1 MNHRLLTTWLAICAL
16 CFLAITG
23 CASDLTPNPK
33 AGDIST
39 AIPLNLGFSRHPS
52 YLPWFVA
59 KQEDLF
65 STYHQNIDAKW
76 FEDYGASV
84 DALQSGLLD
93 LNPQSAIDT
102 IRSVSAGADLAIVM
116 VSDRSMG
123 NEKIIANDT
132 IRTVADLKGKKVVLA
147 RGGAHELLLLLGLQ
161 KAQFSLDDVTIQ
173 ILDAQAA
180 TEAFLTGNADAIG
193 LSAPYTTRALARQGA
208 RELWSSANF
217 PGLFFNTLSASRQ
230 AIEQYPQKVQG
241 AIDVWFKTL
250 DWMEENPLKTHEMM
264 ADRSQVSI
272 DDFQGYELQTK
283 RLSLDDNES
292 YFRAQNTLDSFP
304 VALETIGQLLL
315 ESGEINSKPDVSKL
329 LEAKFVGTRSN

>member
-1 MNHRLLTTWLAICAL
+1 MNHRRLTTWLAICAL

-65 STYHQNIDAKW
+65 STYSENIDAKW

-84 DALQSGLLD
+84 DALESGLLD

-102 IRSVSAGADLAIVM
+102 IRSVAAGADLAIVM
-116 VSDRSMG
+116 VSDRLMG
-123 NEKIIANDT
+123 NEQIIGNDT
-132 IRTVADLKGKKVVLA
+132 IRTVADLKGKKVALA
-147 RGGAHELLLLLGLQ
+147 RGGDRELLLLLGLQ
-161 KAQFSLDDVTIQ
+161 KAQLSLDDVTIQ
-173 ILDAQAA
+173 ILDAEAA
-180 TEAFLTGNADAIG
+180 TEAFLTGNVDAIG

-250 DWMEENPLKTHEMM
+250 DWMQENNQKTHEMM
-264 ADRSQVSI
+264 AERAKVSSE
-272 DDFQGYELQTK
+272 DFQSYELKIK
-283 RLSLDDNES
+283 RLSLGENEN

-315 ESGEINSKPDVSKL
+315 ESGTIESKPDIKKL
-329 LEAKFVGTRSN
+329 LEARFVRTRSD

>member
-84 DALQSGLLD
+84 DALESGLLD

-123 NEKIIANDT
+123 NEQIIANNT
-132 IRTVADLKGKKVVLA
+132 IRTVADLKGKKVALA
-147 RGGAHELLLLLGLQ
+147 RGGAYELLLLLELQ
-161 KAQFSLDDVTIQ
+161 KAQLSLDDVTIQ
-173 ILDAQAA
+173 ILDAEAA
-180 TEAFLTGNADAIG
+180 TEAFLTGNVDAIG
-193 LSAPYTTRALARQGA
+193 LGAPYNTRALARQGS

-230 AIEQYPQKVQG
+230 SIEQYPQKIQG
-241 AIDVWFKTL
+241 AIDIWFKTL
-250 DWMEENPLKTHEMM
+250 DWMQDNSLKTNEIM
-264 ADRSQVSI
+264 ADRSKVSI
-272 DDFQGYELQTK
+272 DNFQGYELKMK
-283 RLSLDDNES
+283 RLTIGENER

-315 ESGEINSKPDVSKL
+315 ESGTIESKPDIKKL
-329 LEAKFVGTRSN
+329 LEARFVSIHSD